1 MVSLTN
7 LAKVLL
13 LLYLFIF
20 LFFRFRLKN
29 KIRISEVQLLL
40 QGIQLPE
47 LPITSFEALPLG
59 KEREMHLAQPSN
71 PFVFAEPED
80 RTRLAKVR
88 KRLLV
93 QKECDGQAEEIEIS
107 DQATEVQQA
116 A

>member
-1 MVSLTN
+1 
-7 LAKVLL
+7 
-13 LLYLFIF
+13 
-20 LFFRFRLKN
+20 
-29 KIRISEVQLLL
+29 
-40 QGIQLPE
+40 
-47 LPITSFEALPLG
+47 
-59 KEREMHLAQPSN
+59 MHLAQPSN

-80 RTRLAKVR
+80 RTGLAKVR

>member
-1 MVSLTN
+1 
-7 LAKVLL
+7 
-13 LLYLFIF
+13 
-20 LFFRFRLKN
+20 LKN

>member
-1 MVSLTN
+1 
-7 LAKVLL
+7 
-13 LLYLFIF
+13 
-20 LFFRFRLKN
+20 
-29 KIRISEVQLLL
+29 
-40 QGIQLPE
+40 
-47 LPITSFEALPLG
+47 
-59 KEREMHLAQPSN
+59 MHLAQPSN

-116 A
+116 ACNQVLVKPAIPKTTAWRKRKAELESQSKHQGSEPNSSSSQKIQKEYTCKNCDQPI